1 MNAANVFLLTK
12 ILLRGMRIDVFGMLR
27 KPLFEKF
34 LHRYAAIKLI
44 WIFVIFHEGEIR
56 FVVGFKIALRSQRF
70 ADRMPCGIFPDSD
83 EDSEWFSKIS
93 IFYLGDLAETIWQ
106 SSMLFSFLR

>member
-1 MNAANVFLLTK
+1 
-12 ILLRGMRIDVFGMLR
+12 MRIDVFGMLR